1 MIFKLFEFTDFKIKM
16 QIRNTSRNSTFGNK
30 IKLCYTPLSKFI
42 GLMFSKKSDVSLI
55 FKFSHEKIVPLH
67 MIFVF
72 YPIDVLFLNKEK
84 VVVELKENFRPFT
97 FYTPKKKAMYV
108 IELPSNA
115 IKNMGTEIGDRISF

>member
-97 FYTPKKKAMYV
+97 FYTPRKKAMYV
-108 IELPSNA
+108 IEMPENS
-115 IKNMGTEIGDRISF
+115 IKKLKAEVGDKIKF

>member
-1 MIFKLFEFTDFKIKM
+1 
-16 QIRNTSRNSTFGNK
+16 
-30 IKLCYTPLSKFI
+30 
-42 GLMFSKKSDVSLI
+42 MFSKKSDRVLI

-84 VVVELKENFRPFT
+84 VVVELKENFGPFT

-108 IELPSNA
+108 VEMP
-115 IKNMGTEIGDRISF
+115 KNSTKKLKVKVGDKTEF

>member
-1 MIFKLFEFTDFKIKM
+1 
-16 QIRNTSRNSTFGNK
+16 
-30 IKLCYTPLSKFI
+30 
-42 GLMFSKKSDVSLI
+42 MFSKKSDVSLI

-97 FYTPKKKAMYV
+97 FYTPRKKAMYV
-108 IELPSNA
+108 IEMPENS
-115 IKNMGTEIGDRISF
+115 IKKLKAEVGDKIKF